1 MATKKKGGTKRKK
14 QLADEMEEWDFRED
28 LGETERAYH
37 YFCLYRDMDLPLGM
51 NARRSLRKAAEMSQL
66 SIVSVNA
73 YSRKYKW
80 VERCK
85 AYDLYREKLR
95 RRLHEEELDKMYA
108 NHAKIGGSIIAKA
121 MKKLLQTSDDMLTMN
136 DVTKLLEIGIKT
148 ERISRG
154 ETIEGKLRNAKLEA
168 EIENLKNSDESSH
181 VQIVDDIPDA
191 LADVDDDIPDKKGSE
206 T

>member
-1 MATKKKGGTKRKK
+1 MATKRKGKTKRKK

-37 YFCLYRDMDLPLGM
+37 YFCLYRDMDLPLGI
-51 NARRSLRKAAEMSQL
+51 NNRRTLRKTAEISNLSLTTINSYSQ
-66 SIVSVNA
+66 
-73 YSRKYKW
+73 KYKW
-80 VERCK
+80 RERCK
-85 AYDLYREKLR
+85 AYDLYKEKQR

-121 MKKLLQTSDDMLTMN
+121 MKKLLHTSDDMLTMN

-168 EIENLKNSDESSH
+168 EIDNLKNSDESSH
-181 VQIVDDIPDA
+181 VQIVDDIPEA
-191 LADVDDDIPDKKGSE
+191 LSGVDDDIPDDE
-206 T
+206 